1 MAVSIRH
8 AHVDGARAT
17 SAPNLIAR
25 GQVEYGLDVILIHR
39 ALQQLGGA
47 LKVALIRRR
56 ALLNDACQVILR
68 VRVTGLRG
76 ARQPRVGA
84 LGALF
89 DLPSEAIPA

>member
-1 MAVSIRH
+1 MAISKRH

-17 SAPNLIAR
+17 RAPNLIAC
-25 GQVEYGLDVILIHR
+25 GQIKDGLDVILIHC

-56 ALLNDACQVILR
+56 SLLNDACQVILR

-89 DLPSEAIPA
+89 DLSSEAIPA